1 MTHPTRPCPVC
12 GSLSRKLVFEQRF
25 ERIAGSPITGYDV
38 VVCRDCGM
46 AFADGIPDR
55 DTLAAHYREM
65 SSYEYGQREGR
76 ESDHDRARLEIV
88 ARDFE
93 RFIPS
98 RETHVLDVG
107 CASGRLPACIKD
119 HGYAHVM
126 GVDPSP
132 ACAAAARRLYG
143 IEVVAGTVEDC
154 GLEEGSFGAISMI
167 GVLEHMVDLHDA
179 LDGVV
184 RLLAPGGILYL
195 EVPDATRFADFPNA
209 PFQDFSTEH
218 INFFGPV
225 SLDNLM
231 GRHDFT
237 RVEQVR
243 NSRIQSQASIMSN
256 ISAAYRFD
264 AATPRRQGRDEESE
278 AGLVRYVES
287 CREEEARIAAAID
300 GLADSGAPLIVWGV
314 GTHTSRLLAT
324 SRLAQANIVAFI
336 DSNVH
341 FQNKELIGVP
351 VLPPAALRTRGERV
365 LVSSRPFQTEIAEQI
380 RAMGCANELIL
391 LYHPA
396 PTDGGA
402 AGAPAAT

>member
-1 MTHPTRPCPVC
+1 
-12 GSLSRKLVFEQRF
+12 
-25 ERIAGSPITGYDV
+25 
-38 VVCRDCGM
+38 M
-46 AFADGIPDR
+46 AFADGIPDQ

-98 RETHVLDVG
+98 RDGRVLDVG
-107 CASGRLPACIKD
+107 CASGRLPACIQE
-119 HGYAHVM
+119 HGYTHVM

-143 IEVVAGTVEDC
+143 IEVVAGTVQDC
-154 GLEEGSFGAISMI
+154 GLPARSVDAVSMI
-167 GVLEHMVDLHDA
+167 GVLEHMVDLNEA
-179 LDGVV
+179 LSGVA
-184 RLLAPGGILYL
+184 RLLAPGGVLYV

-231 GRHDFT
+231 ARHGFT
-237 RVEQVR
+237 RVEQVQNAR
-243 NSRIQSQASIMSN
+243 VQSHASVMSN
-256 ISAAYRFD
+256 ISAAYRCDGD
-264 AATPRRQGRDEESE
+264 AGRPIAHDRESE
-278 AGLVRYVES
+278 KGLVRYVES
-287 CREEEARIAAAID
+287 CRAEEARIAAAIE
-300 GLADSGAPLIVWGV
+300 GLVDSGAPLIVWGV

-324 SRLAQANIVAFI
+324 SRLSEARIVAFI

-341 FQNKELIGVP
+341 YQNKELLGVP
-351 VLPPAALRTRGERV
+351 VLPPSALRTRPERV

-380 RAMGCANELIL
+380 RAMGCPNELIL
-391 LYHPA
+391 LYRPA
-396 PTDGGA
+396 PTEGGA
-402 AGAPAAT
+402 AEARAAT

>member
-1 MTHPTRPCPVC
+1 MTTPSRPCPVC
-12 GSLSRKLVFEQRF
+12 DSLSRTLVFAQRF
-25 ERIAGSPITGYDV
+25 ERVAGSPITGYDV
-38 VVCRDCGM
+38 VVCADCGT
-46 AFADGIPDR
+46 AFADGIPDQE
-55 DTLAAHYREM
+55 TLAAHYREM

-76 ESDHDRARLEIV
+76 ESDHDHARLEIV

-93 RFIPS
+93 RFLPS
-98 RETHVLDVG
+98 QDMRVLDVG
-107 CASGRLPACIKD
+107 CASGRLPACLQE
-119 HGYAHVM
+119 HGYRHVM

-143 IEVVAGTVEDC
+143 IEVVAGTVQDC
-154 GLEEGSFGAISMI
+154 GLAERSFDAISLI

-179 LDGVV
+179 LDGVA

-225 SLDNLM
+225 SLQNLM
-231 GRHDFT
+231 GRHGFT
-237 RVEQVR
+237 LVEQAQNARV
-243 NSRIQSQASIMSN
+243 QSQASVMSN
-256 ISAAYRFD
+256 ISAAYRFQGGSV
-264 AATPRRQGRDEESE
+264 PRGARDVESE
-278 AGLVRYVES
+278 AGLLRYVES
-287 CREEEARIAAAID
+287 CRAEEARITAAVDA
-300 GLADSGAPLIVWGV
+300 LVESGDPVIVWGV

-324 SRLAQANIVAFI
+324 SRLAQARIVAFV

-341 FQNKELIGVP
+341 YQDKQLMGVP
-351 VLPPAALRTRGERV
+351 VLPPSALRSRSERV

-391 LYHPA
+391 LYDTS

-402 AGAPAAT
+402 ASARAAT

>member
-1 MTHPTRPCPVC
+1 MTATSRPCPVC
-12 GSLSRKLVFEQRF
+12 GSLSRTLVFEQRF
-25 ERIAGSPITGYDV
+25 ERVAGSPITGYDV
-38 VVCRDCGM
+38 VACRDCGM
-46 AFADGIPDR
+46 TFADGIPDQE
-55 DTLAAHYREM
+55 TLAAHYREM

-98 RETHVLDVG
+98 RDLRVLDVG
-107 CASGRLPACIKD
+107 CASGRLPAWLKE
-119 HGYAHVM
+119 HGHTQVM

-143 IEVVAGTVEDC
+143 IEVVTGTVQDC
-154 GLEEGSFGAISMI
+154 GLPELSFGAISMI
-167 GVLEHMVDLHDA
+167 GVLEHMVDVRDA
-179 LDGVV
+179 LDGVA

-231 GRHDFT
+231 GRHGFT

-243 NSRIQSQASIMSN
+243 NARVQSHASVMSN
-256 ISAAYRFD
+256 ISAAYRLD
-264 AATPRRQGRDEESE
+264 GTRTRPLTHDLESE
-278 AGLVRYVES
+278 AGLVRYVAS
-287 CREEEARIAAAID
+287 CRAEEARIARAI
-300 GLADSGAPLIVWGV
+300 ADLVDSRAPLIVWGV

-324 SRLAQANIVAFI
+324 SRLAEARIVAFI

-341 FQNKELIGVP
+341 YQNKELIGRP
-351 VLPPAALRTRGERV
+351 VLPPTALRTRGERV
-365 LVSSRPFQTEIAEQI
+365 LVSSRPFQAEIAEQI

-391 LYHPA
+391 LY
-396 PTDGGA
+396 PTVPSDGRADA
-402 AGAPAAT
+402 ARAAT

>member
-1 MTHPTRPCPVC
+1 MER
-12 GSLSRKLVFEQRF
+12 RLVFAQRF
-25 ERIAGSPITGYDV
+25 ERVAGSPITGYDV
-38 VVCRDCGM
+38 VVCHHCGM
-46 AFADGIPDR
+46 GFADGIPDQ
-55 DTLAAHYREM
+55 DTLAAHYRET
-65 SSYEYGQREGR
+65 SSYEYGQRQGR

-98 RETHVLDVG
+98 REMRVLDVG
-107 CASGRLPACIKD
+107 CASGRLPACIKE

-132 ACAAAARRLYG
+132 ACADAARRLYG
-143 IEVVAGTVEDC
+143 VDVVAGTVQDC
-154 GLEEGSFGAISMI
+154 GLPERSFDAVSMI
-167 GVLEHMVDLHDA
+167 GVLEHMVDLSDA
-179 LDGVV
+179 LDGVA
-184 RLLAPGGILYL
+184 RLLAPGGVLYL

-231 GRHDFT
+231 GRHGFT

-243 NSRIQSQASIMSN
+243 NARVQSQASVMSN
-256 ISAAYRFD
+256 ISAAYRLGGD
-264 AATPRRQGRDEESE
+264 RARPLVHDVESE

-287 CREEEARIAAAID
+287 CRAEETRITRAID
-300 GLADSGAPLIVWGV
+300 DLVDSGAPLIVWGV

-324 SRLAQANIVAFI
+324 SRLAEARIVAFV

-341 FQNKELIGVP
+341 YQDKELIGVP

-365 LVSSRPFQTEIAEQI
+365 LVSSRPFQAEIAEQI
-380 RAMGCANELIL
+380 RAMGCPNELIL
-391 LYHPA
+391 LYPSA
-396 PTDGGA
+396 PSDGGA
-402 AGAPAAT
+402 DAATAAT

>member
-1 MTHPTRPCPVC
+1 MTHTTRPCPVC
-12 GSLSRKLVFEQRF
+12 GSLSRRLVFEQRF
-25 ERIAGSPITGYDV
+25 ERVAGSPITGYDV
-38 VVCRDCGM
+38 VVCGDCGM
-46 AFADGIPDR
+46 AFADGIPDQ

-93 RFIPS
+93 RFLPS
-98 RETHVLDVG
+98 RALRVLDVG
-107 CASGRLPACIKD
+107 CASGRLPACIKE

-132 ACAAAARRLYG
+132 ACAEAARRLYG
-143 IEVVAGTVEDC
+143 IEVVVGTVEDC
-154 GLEEGSFGAISMI
+154 GLNERTFDAISLV
-167 GVLEHMVDLHDA
+167 GVLEHMVDLHRSLA
-179 LDGVV
+179 GVA
-184 RLLAPGGILYL
+184 RLLAAGGLVYL

-231 GRHDFT
+231 GRHGFT
-237 RVEQVR
+237 RVEQIR
-243 NSRIQSQASIMSN
+243 NSRVQSHASVMSN

-264 AATPRRQGRDEESE
+264 GNAGRPLAHDRASEE
-278 AGLVRYVES
+278 GLVRYVES
-287 CREEEARIAAAID
+287 CRAEEARVAAAIA
-300 GLADSGAPLIVWGV
+300 GLVDSGAPLIVWGV

-324 SRLAQANIVAFI
+324 SRLAQARIVAFI

-341 FQNKELIGVP
+341 YQNKELIGVP

-380 RAMGCANELIL
+380 RAMGCPNELIL
-391 LYHPA
+391 LYPPA

-402 AGAPAAT
+402 AGARAAT